1 MLEQPLAEVGW
12 KDVQPV
18 DALGLEVGYRLIP
31 LVDRDQDGE
40 LLRRQ
45 TLAEIRARLRSGG

>member
-1 MLEQPLAEVGW
+1 MTRRRAEARSPIGVEQEAG
-12 KDVQPV
+12 
-18 DALGLEVGYRLIP
+18 GLLQTVFK
-31 LVDRDQDGE
+31 DGE